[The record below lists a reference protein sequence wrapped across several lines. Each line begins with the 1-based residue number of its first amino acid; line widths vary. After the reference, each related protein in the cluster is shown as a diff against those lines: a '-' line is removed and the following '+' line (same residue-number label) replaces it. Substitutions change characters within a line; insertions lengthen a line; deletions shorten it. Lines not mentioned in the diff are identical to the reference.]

1 MQIKNIGIFDSTA
14 IITSPPAATATGA
27 WIDISNLVSLSVHIT
42 GVESKTW
49 IEVSNDPYV
58 NIDGSGASGTD
69 LVAAPVSGPTL
80 SQGPAAF
87 GGLSNQGTYFVK
99 VTYITPWGE
108 TTASPESSLAVS
120 DNYVLFIAP
129 PPADVTGLAAGWNA
143 YVGKSSGKEVLQTG
157 PAYIPAHTVD
167 ATPGIHFAINGVLPL
182 GIGLSLVNGYAS
194 TGVAVPA
201 SNTAGGIGVGT
212 NVLGTSGDLSSASQT
227 DAAISIFKDTNNN
240 QVVWSPAGMTW
251 KWLRVRKT
259 PLGSLDTVAWLTGQ
273 NG

>member
-99 VTYITPWGE
+99 VTYITPGGE

-120 DNYVLFIAP
+120 DN
-129 PPADVTGLAAGWNA
+129 
-143 YVGKSSGKEVLQTG
+143 
-157 PAYIPAHTVD
+157 
-167 ATPGIHFAINGVLPL
+167 
-182 GIGLSLVNGYAS
+182 
-194 TGVAVPA
+194 
-201 SNTAGGIGVGT
+201 
-212 NVLGTSGDLSSASQT
+212 
-227 DAAISIFKDTNNN
+227 
-240 QVVWSPAGMTW
+240 
-251 KWLRVRKT
+251 
-259 PLGSLDTVAWLTGQ
+259 
-273 NG
+273 